1 MREAR
6 PALAADGVVSVLCRA
21 AAAAGAAPGA
31 AYRTDLDEAG
41 LVRRYVP
48 IVKRLAL
55 HLKGRLPRS
64 VELDDLVQAGL
75 IAILRLSRQPGGLQ
89 IAAAMLRRSLVNA
102 MIDEARRST
111 WAPTRT
117 VRLAKTVSG
126 AMQTVRL
133 RLGREGS
140 DQEIADEL
148 GLTIE
153 RYDEALIELAGLS
166 LLDLDAFDEARERAL
181 QTTPEQEETLR
192 RSRLASALATAVGVL
207 PAREK
212 LVVSLYYEHEL
223 SMEEV
228 GEVLGLD
235 KSTVCRSHAR
245 ALLILRS
252 ALADWGSAA
261 ETRRPRA
268 GA

>member
-1 MREAR
+1 MPEPG
-6 PALAADGVVSVLCRA
+6 PALSACGAASVRCLVA
-21 AAAAGAAPGA
+21 APPHAAPGA

-48 IVKRLAL
+48 TVKRLAL
-55 HLKGRLPRS
+55 HLKGRLPQC
-64 VELDDLVQAGL
+64 VQLDDLVQSGL
-75 IAILRLSRQPGGLQ
+75 IAILRLARQPDGLQ
-89 IAAAMLRRSLVNA
+89 IGEAMLRRSLVNA
-102 MIDEARRST
+102 MIDEARRAT

-117 VRLAKTVSG
+117 VRLAKAVAG
-126 AMQTVRL
+126 AMQTVRR

-140 DQEIADEL
+140 DEEIADEL

-153 RYDEALIELAGLS
+153 RYDAALIELAGLS
-166 LLDLDAFDEARERAL
+166 LIDLDAFDDMRERAL

-192 RSRLASALATAVGVL
+192 RRRMATALATAVGVL

-228 GEVLGLD
+228 GDVLGLD
-235 KSTVCRSHAR
+235 KSTVSRSHAR
-245 ALLILRS
+245 ALLMLRN
-252 ALADWGSAA
+252 ALADWGGAA
-261 ETRRPRA
+261 DEPRQQA